1 MPLKT
6 NSPDARSL
14 TITVPAKNTKKN
26 HMKIKLCNALVHQ
39 FIIYLVAQQKKTK
52 QAHKF
57 KCLLARTL
65 ELTHAHSQTH
75 TIGIRGLH
83 AKHLAAPQGK
93 LLNDTHPING
103 PSNSK
108 LLQSATEQ
116 RSERKEGMEGERLRE
131 RRGKRERW
139 RSCTERQGNLQ
150 RQSEGGRVPSLW
162 APSGRRIIL
171 KQYRHTERGQ
181 DGRENRRERGGV
193 SVVNISSIKW
203 YLERQLYLREGL

>member
-1 MPLKT
+1 
-6 NSPDARSL
+6 
-14 TITVPAKNTKKN
+14 
-26 HMKIKLCNALVHQ
+26 MKIKLCNALVHQ

-83 AKHLAAPQGK
+83 AKRLAAPQGK
-93 LLNDTHPING
+93 LLNDSHPING
-103 PSNSK
+103 QSNTSSFRA
-108 LLQSATEQ
+108 QQ
-116 RSERKEGMEGERLRE
+116 SERKEGMEGERLRQ
-131 RRGKRERW
+131 RRGERERW

-193 SVVNISSIKW
+193 SVVNISSIK
-203 YLERQLYLREGL
+203 